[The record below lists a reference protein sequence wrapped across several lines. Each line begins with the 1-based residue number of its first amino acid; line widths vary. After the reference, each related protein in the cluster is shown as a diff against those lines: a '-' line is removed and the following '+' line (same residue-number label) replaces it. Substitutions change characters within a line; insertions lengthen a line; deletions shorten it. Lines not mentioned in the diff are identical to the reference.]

1 MLRFDAAT
9 LGGRGGHRL
18 HHDPGGPRR
27 PGGDEGDVPAGISG
41 RGAVEAAPRG
51 AVGIDGHLHLVDNI
65 NCAQIIPESLRHRT
79 LLCRSAYQ

>member
-65 NCAQIIPESLRHRT
+65 NYPKNIRLPSSL
-79 LLCRSAYQ
+79 SAGLWAHQG